1 MANMKINEAD
11 ADADAKADRKLTR
24 SERLDAFG
32 RRHPRLMFAFVM
44 LAALGVTLLL
54 LSTGAAVIQYEAF

>member
-1 MANMKINEAD
+1 MRTTTANGERQGLGWGA
-11 ADADAKADRKLTR
+11 
-24 SERLDAFG
+24 RLDAFG
-32 RRHPRLMFAFVM
+32 QRHPNLMLAFVL

>member
-1 MANMKINEAD
+1 MTESEHKP
-11 ADADAKADRKLTR
+11 TR
-24 SERLDAFG
+24 AERLDAFG
-32 RRHPRLMFAFVM
+32 RQHPRLMLAAVL